1 MGLPTGAYS
10 IWMFISGGILM
21 WRLGGSK

>member
-10 IWMFISGGILM
+10 IWMFITGGILM
-21 WRLGGSK
+21 WRLGVSK